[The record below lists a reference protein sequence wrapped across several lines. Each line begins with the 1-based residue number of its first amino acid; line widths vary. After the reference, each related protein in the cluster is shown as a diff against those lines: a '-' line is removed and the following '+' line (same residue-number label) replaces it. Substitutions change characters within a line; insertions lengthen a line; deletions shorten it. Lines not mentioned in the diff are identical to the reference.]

1 MIIIGI
7 LLTVAGSFFVIKTE
21 WFLQNFG
28 RIEFFDKKLGSS
40 GGSRLGWKLL
50 GIIFIFIGI
59 LMMTGSGGQF
69 WGWLLSPLIKTAN
82 PNL

>member
-7 LLTVAGSFFVIKTE
+7 ILTVIGALFVIKTE

-28 RIEFFDKKLGSS
+28 SIEFFDKNLGSS

-50 GIIFIFIGI
+50 GLISIVIGI

-69 WGWLLSPLIKTAN
+69 WGWVLSPLIKTQN
-82 PNL
+82 PNI

>member
-1 MIIIGI
+1 MIIFGI
-7 LLTVAGSFFVIKTE
+7 VLTVIGALFVIKTE

-28 RIEFFDKKLGSS
+28 SIEFFDKNLGSS

-50 GIIFIFIGI
+50 GLIFIIIGI

-69 WGWLLSPLIKTAN
+69 WGWVLSPLIKTQN
-82 PNL
+82 PNI